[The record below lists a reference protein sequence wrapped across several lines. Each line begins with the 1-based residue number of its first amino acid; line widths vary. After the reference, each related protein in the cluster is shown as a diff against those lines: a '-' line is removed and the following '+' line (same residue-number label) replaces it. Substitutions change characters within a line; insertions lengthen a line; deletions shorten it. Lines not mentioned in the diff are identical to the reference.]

1 MYVQMGTATG
11 RSSNY
16 CLLCGII
23 SCCPVTEK
31 PYRLKIE
38 KKIVQRGVSLLFQ
51 QMLLPWSGTELL

>member
-11 RSSNY
+11 RSSSY

-31 PYRLKIE
+31 PYRLKKE
-38 KKIVQRGVSLLFQ
+38 KKDCAKRCSSTLSTNAFAMV
-51 QMLLPWSGTELL
+51 WD

>member
-11 RSSNY
+11 RSSSY

-31 PYRLKIE
+31 PYRLKKE
-38 KKIVQRGVSLLFQ
+38 KKIVQRGVPLLFQ
-51 QMLLPWSGTELL
+51 QTLLPWSGTELL

>member
-38 KKIVQRGVSLLFQ
+38 KKIVQRGVSLLSQ

>member
-31 PYRLKIE
+31 PYRLNIE